1 MTRRSVDEWI
11 GSSPDA
17 KIPDR
22 VRLRVFEAHGG
33 VCHLTGRKIRP
44 GDQWDMDHVQALCN
58 GGEHRES
65 NLAPALRQAHRE
77 KTAED
82 VSQRAKDDRV
92 RKKHLGIYRPK
103 YPMPG
108 SRTSQFKKPL
118 HGPAVRRNHTGDTL

>member
-1 MTRRSVDEWI
+1 MTRRSVEEWI
-11 GSSPDA
+11 ASNPDA
-17 KIPDR
+17 KIPGR

-77 KTAED
+77 KTADD
-82 VSQRAKDDRV
+82 VKLRAKDDRV

-103 YPMPG
+103 CPMPG
-108 SRTSQFKKPL
+108 SRESKYRKPL
-118 HGPAVRRNHTGDTL
+118 HGPAVLRDQ